1 MNDLRL
7 IFRYGKPYRR
17 DLWAAAGL
25 IFIECIFEMVIPVLM
40 STLVDEGVPSHNM
53 AIILRQG
60 GLMAL
65 CAVLALITG
74 LLYARYAARFANG
87 FAAELRLAEYAAV
100 QKFDFANLDHFSS
113 ASLVTRMTTDAT
125 VLLNAINAG
134 LRPFVRSPVMLAMG
148 LGMAFLLSPKLTIVF
163 LITTP
168 ILTILLTLIVRKVGP
183 LYGRQQSAVDHLNS
197 RIQESLTAI
206 RAIKAFV
213 RGDYEN
219 EQFNAVNTELSDA
232 STETF
237 RYAVLNLPAFQT
249 IMYTAIVCI
258 MWFGGGFILQGDMSV
273 GQLTAFLSYVLQ
285 VLNSV
290 MMFSGAF
297 LQMTRSLASARR
309 IREVL
314 TEQPDLSNAAEPV
327 DTVPNGQIDFEGVS
341 FKYNAA
347 AQKSALS
354 DITLHIPAGA
364 TVGIIGGTGSAKTT
378 LVQLIP
384 RLYDAT
390 EGTVKVGGRDV
401 RDYDLTALQDAVGI
415 VLQKNL
421 LFSGT
426 IRDNLKW
433 GNPDA
438 AEEQL
443 WAACRAA
450 HADEFLDRMP
460 DGLDTDLGQ
469 GGVNVS
475 GGQKQRLC
483 IARTLLKHP
492 KVLIFDD
499 STSAVDTATE
509 SGIRRALAELTDV
522 TKLIIAQRISSVQS
536 ADLIVILEDGRLHAV
551 GTHAELLE
559 KDTIYQEIY
568 YSQRK
573 GGDPDGEE
581 KESHRRQAPAES
593 APHAGAVQRLSG
605 PPPHHDRPGG
615 AAGGHQRPGR
625 TVWYLHDPPG
635 GQRPAGKRQQNLPS
649 RGRGPYR
656 LHLYHWCAVHPG
668 LYPADGA
675 RRTKSTAGDPPG
687 SVCPPADPAAAV
699 L

>member
-53 AIILRQG
+53 AVILRQG

-314 TEQPDLSNAAEPV
+314 TEQPDLANAAEPV

-354 DITLHIPAGA
+354 GITLHIPAGA

-401 RDYDLTALQDAVGI
+401 RDYDLTTLRDAVGI

-438 AEEQL
+438 TEEQL

-509 SGIRRALAELTDV
+509 SGIRRALAKLSDV

-551 GTHAELLE
+551 GTHAELLA

-568 YSQRK
+568 YSQMK
-573 GGDPDGEE
+573 GGDPDGE
-581 KESHRRQAPAES
+581 
-593 APHAGAVQRLSG
+593 
-605 PPPHHDRPGG
+605 
-615 AAGGHQRPGR
+615 
-625 TVWYLHDPPG
+625 
-635 GQRPAGKRQQNLPS
+635 
-649 RGRGPYR
+649 
-656 LHLYHWCAVHPG
+656 
-668 LYPADGA
+668 
-675 RRTKSTAGDPPG
+675 
-687 SVCPPADPAAAV
+687 
-699 L
+699 

>member
-168 ILTILLTLIVRKVGP
+168 ILTILLALIVRKVGP

-314 TEQPDLSNAAEPV
+314 TEQPDLANAAEPV

-401 RDYDLTALQDAVGI
+401 RDYNLTALRDAVGI

-551 GTHAELLE
+551 GTHAELLA

-568 YSQRK
+568 YSQMK
-573 GGDPDGEE
+573 GGDPDGE
-581 KESHRRQAPAES
+581 
-593 APHAGAVQRLSG
+593 
-605 PPPHHDRPGG
+605 
-615 AAGGHQRPGR
+615 
-625 TVWYLHDPPG
+625 
-635 GQRPAGKRQQNLPS
+635 
-649 RGRGPYR
+649 
-656 LHLYHWCAVHPG
+656 
-668 LYPADGA
+668 
-675 RRTKSTAGDPPG
+675 
-687 SVCPPADPAAAV
+687 
-699 L
+699 

>member
-168 ILTILLTLIVRKVGP
+168 ILTILLTLIVCKVGP

-290 MMFSGAF
+290 MMCSGAF

-314 TEQPDLSNAAEPV
+314 TEQPDLANAADPLE
-327 DTVPNGQIDFEGVS
+327 TVPNGQIDFEGVS

-390 EGTVKVGGRDV
+390 EGTVKVGGCDV
-401 RDYDLTALQDAVGI
+401 RDYDLTALRDAVGI

-568 YSQRK
+568 YSQMK
-573 GGDPDGEE
+573 GGDPDGE
-581 KESHRRQAPAES
+581 
-593 APHAGAVQRLSG
+593 
-605 PPPHHDRPGG
+605 
-615 AAGGHQRPGR
+615 
-625 TVWYLHDPPG
+625 
-635 GQRPAGKRQQNLPS
+635 
-649 RGRGPYR
+649 
-656 LHLYHWCAVHPG
+656 
-668 LYPADGA
+668 
-675 RRTKSTAGDPPG
+675 
-687 SVCPPADPAAAV
+687 
-699 L
+699 

>member
-148 LGMAFLLSPKLTIVF
+148 LCMAFLLSPKLTIVF

-168 ILTILLTLIVRKVGP
+168 ILTILLTLIVCKVGP

-314 TEQPDLSNAAEPV
+314 TEQPDLANAADPLE
-327 DTVPNGQIDFEGVS
+327 TVPNGQIDFEGVS

-401 RDYDLTALQDAVGI
+401 RDYDLTALRDAVGI

-568 YSQRK
+568 YSQMK
-573 GGDPDGEE
+573 GGDPDGE
-581 KESHRRQAPAES
+581 
-593 APHAGAVQRLSG
+593 
-605 PPPHHDRPGG
+605 
-615 AAGGHQRPGR
+615 
-625 TVWYLHDPPG
+625 
-635 GQRPAGKRQQNLPS
+635 
-649 RGRGPYR
+649 
-656 LHLYHWCAVHPG
+656 
-668 LYPADGA
+668 
-675 RRTKSTAGDPPG
+675 
-687 SVCPPADPAAAV
+687 
-699 L
+699 

>member
-168 ILTILLTLIVRKVGP
+168 ILTILLALIVRKVGP
-183 LYGRQQSAVDHLNS
+183 LYGRQQSTVDHLNS

-314 TEQPDLSNAAEPV
+314 TEQPDLANAAEPV

-341 FKYNAA
+341 FKYNAT

-401 RDYDLTALQDAVGI
+401 RDYDLTALRDAVGI

-551 GTHAELLE
+551 GTHAELLA

-568 YSQRK
+568 YSQMK
-573 GGDPDGEE
+573 GGDPDGE
-581 KESHRRQAPAES
+581 
-593 APHAGAVQRLSG
+593 
-605 PPPHHDRPGG
+605 
-615 AAGGHQRPGR
+615 
-625 TVWYLHDPPG
+625 
-635 GQRPAGKRQQNLPS
+635 
-649 RGRGPYR
+649 
-656 LHLYHWCAVHPG
+656 
-668 LYPADGA
+668 
-675 RRTKSTAGDPPG
+675 
-687 SVCPPADPAAAV
+687 
-699 L
+699 

>member
-100 QKFDFANLDHFSS
+100 QNFDFANLDHFSS

-168 ILTILLTLIVRKVGP
+168 ILTILLTLIVCKVGP

-297 LQMTRSLASARR
+297 LQMTRSLASTRR

-314 TEQPDLSNAAEPV
+314 TEQPDLANAANPLE
-327 DTVPNGQIDFEGVS
+327 TVPNGQIDFEGVS

-354 DITLHIPAGA
+354 GITLHIPAGA
-364 TVGIIGGTGSAKTT
+364 TVCIIGGTGSAKTT

-401 RDYDLTALQDAVGI
+401 RDYDLTALRDAVGI

-568 YSQRK
+568 YSQMKR
-573 GGDPDGEE
+573 GDPDGE
-581 KESHRRQAPAES
+581 
-593 APHAGAVQRLSG
+593 
-605 PPPHHDRPGG
+605 
-615 AAGGHQRPGR
+615 
-625 TVWYLHDPPG
+625 
-635 GQRPAGKRQQNLPS
+635 
-649 RGRGPYR
+649 
-656 LHLYHWCAVHPG
+656 
-668 LYPADGA
+668 
-675 RRTKSTAGDPPG
+675 
-687 SVCPPADPAAAV
+687 
-699 L
+699 

>member
-25 IFIECIFEMVIPVLM
+25 IFIDCIFEMVIPVLM

-148 LGMAFLLSPKLTIVF
+148 LGMAFLLSPKLTIFF

-314 TEQPDLSNAAEPV
+314 TEQPDLANAADPLE
-327 DTVPNGQIDFEGVS
+327 TVPNGQIDFEGVS

-384 RLYDAT
+384 RLYDTT

-401 RDYDLTALQDAVGI
+401 RDYDLTALRDAVGI

-568 YSQRK
+568 YSQMK
-573 GGDPDGEE
+573 GGDPDGE
-581 KESHRRQAPAES
+581 
-593 APHAGAVQRLSG
+593 
-605 PPPHHDRPGG
+605 
-615 AAGGHQRPGR
+615 
-625 TVWYLHDPPG
+625 
-635 GQRPAGKRQQNLPS
+635 
-649 RGRGPYR
+649 
-656 LHLYHWCAVHPG
+656 
-668 LYPADGA
+668 
-675 RRTKSTAGDPPG
+675 
-687 SVCPPADPAAAV
+687 
-699 L
+699 

>member
-168 ILTILLTLIVRKVGP
+168 ILTILLALIVRKVGP

-219 EQFNAVNTELSDA
+219 EQVNAVNTELSDA

-314 TEQPDLSNAAEPV
+314 TEQPDLANAAEPV

-401 RDYDLTALQDAVGI
+401 RDYDLTALRDAVGI

-551 GTHAELLE
+551 GTHAELLA

-568 YSQRK
+568 YSQMK
-573 GGDPDGEE
+573 GGDPDGE
-581 KESHRRQAPAES
+581 
-593 APHAGAVQRLSG
+593 
-605 PPPHHDRPGG
+605 
-615 AAGGHQRPGR
+615 
-625 TVWYLHDPPG
+625 
-635 GQRPAGKRQQNLPS
+635 
-649 RGRGPYR
+649 
-656 LHLYHWCAVHPG
+656 
-668 LYPADGA
+668 
-675 RRTKSTAGDPPG
+675 
-687 SVCPPADPAAAV
+687 
-699 L
+699 

>member
-40 STLVDEGVPSHNM
+40 STLVDEGVLSHNM

-168 ILTILLTLIVRKVGP
+168 ILTILLTLIVCKVGP

-314 TEQPDLSNAAEPV
+314 TEQPDLANAAEPV

-390 EGTVKVGGRDV
+390 EGTVKVGGHDV
-401 RDYDLTALQDAVGI
+401 RDYDLTALRDAVGI

-568 YSQRK
+568 YSQMK
-573 GGDPDGEE
+573 GGDPDGE
-581 KESHRRQAPAES
+581 
-593 APHAGAVQRLSG
+593 
-605 PPPHHDRPGG
+605 
-615 AAGGHQRPGR
+615 
-625 TVWYLHDPPG
+625 
-635 GQRPAGKRQQNLPS
+635 
-649 RGRGPYR
+649 
-656 LHLYHWCAVHPG
+656 
-668 LYPADGA
+668 
-675 RRTKSTAGDPPG
+675 
-687 SVCPPADPAAAV
+687 
-699 L
+699 

>member
-168 ILTILLTLIVRKVGP
+168 ILTILLTLIVCKVGP

-249 IMYTAIVCI
+249 IMYTAIICI

-314 TEQPDLSNAAEPV
+314 TEQPDLANVADPLE
-327 DTVPNGQIDFEGVS
+327 TVPNGQIDFEGVS

-401 RDYDLTALQDAVGI
+401 RDYDLTALRDAVGI

-568 YSQRK
+568 YSQMK
-573 GGDPDGEE
+573 GGDPDGE
-581 KESHRRQAPAES
+581 
-593 APHAGAVQRLSG
+593 
-605 PPPHHDRPGG
+605 
-615 AAGGHQRPGR
+615 
-625 TVWYLHDPPG
+625 
-635 GQRPAGKRQQNLPS
+635 
-649 RGRGPYR
+649 
-656 LHLYHWCAVHPG
+656 
-668 LYPADGA
+668 
-675 RRTKSTAGDPPG
+675 
-687 SVCPPADPAAAV
+687 
-699 L
+699 

>member
-168 ILTILLTLIVRKVGP
+168 ILTILLALIVRKVGP

-314 TEQPDLSNAAEPV
+314 TEQPDLANAAEPV

-384 RLYDAT
+384 RLYDTT

-401 RDYDLTALQDAVGI
+401 RDYDLTALRDAVGI

-551 GTHAELLE
+551 GTHAELLA

-568 YSQRK
+568 YSQMK
-573 GGDPDGEE
+573 GGDPDGE
-581 KESHRRQAPAES
+581 
-593 APHAGAVQRLSG
+593 
-605 PPPHHDRPGG
+605 
-615 AAGGHQRPGR
+615 
-625 TVWYLHDPPG
+625 
-635 GQRPAGKRQQNLPS
+635 
-649 RGRGPYR
+649 
-656 LHLYHWCAVHPG
+656 
-668 LYPADGA
+668 
-675 RRTKSTAGDPPG
+675 
-687 SVCPPADPAAAV
+687 
-699 L
+699 

>member
-314 TEQPDLSNAAEPV
+314 TEQPDLANAAEPV

-378 LVQLIP
+378 LGQLIP

-401 RDYDLTALQDAVGI
+401 RDYDLTALRDAVGI

-469 GGVNVS
+469 GGINVS

-568 YSQRK
+568 YSQMK
-573 GGDPDGEE
+573 GGDPDGE
-581 KESHRRQAPAES
+581 
-593 APHAGAVQRLSG
+593 
-605 PPPHHDRPGG
+605 
-615 AAGGHQRPGR
+615 
-625 TVWYLHDPPG
+625 
-635 GQRPAGKRQQNLPS
+635 
-649 RGRGPYR
+649 
-656 LHLYHWCAVHPG
+656 
-668 LYPADGA
+668 
-675 RRTKSTAGDPPG
+675 
-687 SVCPPADPAAAV
+687 
-699 L
+699 

>member
-1 MNDLRL
+1 MQDLRL
-7 IFRYGKPYRR
+7 IFRYGKPYHR
-17 DLWAAAGL
+17 DLIAAVAL
-25 IFIECIFEMVIPVLM
+25 IVVECGFEMVIPVLM
-40 STLVDEGVPSHNM
+40 STLIDEGVPAQDM
-53 AIILRQG
+53 GIILHQG

-65 CAVLALITG
+65 CAVLALVTG
-74 LLYARYAARFANG
+74 LLYARFAARYANG
-87 FAAELRLAEYAAV
+87 FAAELRRAEYAAV
-100 QKFDFANLDHFSS
+100 EKFDFANLDRFSG

-125 VLLNAINAG
+125 VLLNAVNTG
-134 LRPFVRSPVMLAMG
+134 LRPLVRSPVMLCMG
-148 LGMAFLLSPKLTIVF
+148 LGMAFILSPRLTLVF
-163 LITTP
+163 VVATP
-168 ILTILLTLIVRKVGP
+168 ILALMLGWIVSRVAP
-183 LYGRQQSAVDHLNS
+183 LYGRQQRAVDHLNG
-197 RIQESLTAI
+197 RIQESLTGI

-213 RGDYEN
+213 RGDWEN
-219 EQFNAVNTELSDA
+219 EQFDAVNGELCDA

-237 RYAVLNLPAFQT
+237 RHAVLNTPAFQAV
-249 IMYTAIVCI
+249 MYAAILCI
-258 MWFGGGFILQGDMSV
+258 MWFGGTFILDGSMSV
-273 GQLTAFLSYVLQ
+273 GHLTAFLSYVLQ

-309 IREVL
+309 ISQVL
-314 TEQPDLSNAAEPV
+314 TEQPDLANAEHPAAVIPDGAV
-327 DTVPNGQIDFEGVS
+327 DFDNVS
-341 FKYNAA
+341 FKYNPQAE
-347 AQKSALS
+347 KNALS

-390 EGTVKVGGRDV
+390 QGTVRVGGRDV
-401 RDYDLTALQDAVGI
+401 RDYDLAALRDAVGI

-433 GNPDA
+433 GSPDA
-438 AEEQL
+438 TDEEL

-450 HADEFLDRMP
+450 HAEEFLRRMP

-509 SGIRRALAELTDV
+509 SGIRHALAELTDV

-536 ADLIVILEDGRLHAV
+536 ADMIVILDDGRLHAV
-551 GTHAELLE
+551 GTHDDLLAH
-559 KDTIYQEIY
+559 DSIYQEIY
-568 YSQRK
+568 YSQMK
-573 GGDPDGEE
+573 
-581 KESHRRQAPAES
+581 
-593 APHAGAVQRLSG
+593 
-605 PPPHHDRPGG
+605 GG
-615 AAGGHQRPGR
+615 AAQ
-625 TVWYLHDPPG
+625 
-635 GQRPAGKRQQNLPS
+635 
-649 RGRGPYR
+649 
-656 LHLYHWCAVHPG
+656 
-668 LYPADGA
+668 
-675 RRTKSTAGDPPG
+675 
-687 SVCPPADPAAAV
+687 
-699 L
+699 

>member
-53 AIILRQG
+53 AVILRQG

-168 ILTILLTLIVRKVGP
+168 ILTILLALIVRKVGP

-314 TEQPDLSNAAEPV
+314 TEQPDLANAAEPV

-401 RDYDLTALQDAVGI
+401 RDYDLTALRDAVGI

-551 GTHAELLE
+551 GTHAELLA

-568 YSQRK
+568 YSQMK
-573 GGDPDGEE
+573 GGDPDGE
-581 KESHRRQAPAES
+581 
-593 APHAGAVQRLSG
+593 
-605 PPPHHDRPGG
+605 
-615 AAGGHQRPGR
+615 
-625 TVWYLHDPPG
+625 
-635 GQRPAGKRQQNLPS
+635 
-649 RGRGPYR
+649 
-656 LHLYHWCAVHPG
+656 
-668 LYPADGA
+668 
-675 RRTKSTAGDPPG
+675 
-687 SVCPPADPAAAV
+687 
-699 L
+699 

>member
-87 FAAELRLAEYAAV
+87 FAAELRLAEYAGV

-168 ILTILLTLIVRKVGP
+168 ILTILLTLIVCKVGP

-258 MWFGGGFILQGDMSV
+258 MWFGGGFILQGNMSV

-314 TEQPDLSNAAEPV
+314 TEQPDLANAANPLE
-327 DTVPNGQIDFEGVS
+327 TVPNGQIDFEGVS

-401 RDYDLTALQDAVGI
+401 RDYDLTALRDAVGI

-509 SGIRRALAELTDV
+509 SGIRRALAELTDA

-568 YSQRK
+568 YSQMK
-573 GGDPDGEE
+573 GGDPDGE
-581 KESHRRQAPAES
+581 
-593 APHAGAVQRLSG
+593 
-605 PPPHHDRPGG
+605 
-615 AAGGHQRPGR
+615 
-625 TVWYLHDPPG
+625 
-635 GQRPAGKRQQNLPS
+635 
-649 RGRGPYR
+649 
-656 LHLYHWCAVHPG
+656 
-668 LYPADGA
+668 
-675 RRTKSTAGDPPG
+675 
-687 SVCPPADPAAAV
+687 
-699 L
+699 

>member
-168 ILTILLTLIVRKVGP
+168 ILTILLALIVRKVGP

-314 TEQPDLSNAAEPV
+314 TEQPNLANAAEPV

-401 RDYDLTALQDAVGI
+401 RDYDLTALRDAVGI

-438 AEEQL
+438 AEKQL

-568 YSQRK
+568 YSQMK
-573 GGDPDGEE
+573 GGDPDGE
-581 KESHRRQAPAES
+581 
-593 APHAGAVQRLSG
+593 
-605 PPPHHDRPGG
+605 
-615 AAGGHQRPGR
+615 
-625 TVWYLHDPPG
+625 
-635 GQRPAGKRQQNLPS
+635 
-649 RGRGPYR
+649 
-656 LHLYHWCAVHPG
+656 
-668 LYPADGA
+668 
-675 RRTKSTAGDPPG
+675 
-687 SVCPPADPAAAV
+687 
-699 L
+699 

>member
-168 ILTILLTLIVRKVGP
+168 ILTILLALIVRKVGP

-314 TEQPDLSNAAEPV
+314 TEQPDLANAAEPV

-354 DITLHIPAGA
+354 NITLHIPAGA

-401 RDYDLTALQDAVGI
+401 RDYDLTALRDAVGI

-551 GTHAELLE
+551 GTHAELLA

-568 YSQRK
+568 HSQMK
-573 GGDPDGEE
+573 GGDPDGE
-581 KESHRRQAPAES
+581 
-593 APHAGAVQRLSG
+593 
-605 PPPHHDRPGG
+605 
-615 AAGGHQRPGR
+615 
-625 TVWYLHDPPG
+625 
-635 GQRPAGKRQQNLPS
+635 
-649 RGRGPYR
+649 
-656 LHLYHWCAVHPG
+656 
-668 LYPADGA
+668 
-675 RRTKSTAGDPPG
+675 
-687 SVCPPADPAAAV
+687 
-699 L
+699 

>member
-125 VLLNAINAG
+125 VLLNAINSG

-314 TEQPDLSNAAEPV
+314 TEQPDLANAAEPV

-390 EGTVKVGGRDV
+390 EGTVKVGGCDV
-401 RDYDLTALQDAVGI
+401 RDYDLTALRDAVGI

-551 GTHAELLE
+551 GTHAELLA

-568 YSQRK
+568 YSQMK
-573 GGDPDGEE
+573 GGDPDGE
-581 KESHRRQAPAES
+581 
-593 APHAGAVQRLSG
+593 
-605 PPPHHDRPGG
+605 
-615 AAGGHQRPGR
+615 
-625 TVWYLHDPPG
+625 
-635 GQRPAGKRQQNLPS
+635 
-649 RGRGPYR
+649 
-656 LHLYHWCAVHPG
+656 
-668 LYPADGA
+668 
-675 RRTKSTAGDPPG
+675 
-687 SVCPPADPAAAV
+687 
-699 L
+699 

>member
-314 TEQPDLSNAAEPV
+314 TEQPDLANAAEPV

-384 RLYDAT
+384 RLYDTT

-401 RDYDLTALQDAVGI
+401 RDYDLTALRDAVGI

-469 GGVNVS
+469 GGCNVS

-551 GTHAELLE
+551 GTHAELLA
-559 KDTIYQEIY
+559 KDTFFQEIY
-568 YSQRK
+568 YSQMK
-573 GGDPDGEE
+573 GGDPDGE
-581 KESHRRQAPAES
+581 
-593 APHAGAVQRLSG
+593 
-605 PPPHHDRPGG
+605 
-615 AAGGHQRPGR
+615 
-625 TVWYLHDPPG
+625 
-635 GQRPAGKRQQNLPS
+635 
-649 RGRGPYR
+649 
-656 LHLYHWCAVHPG
+656 
-668 LYPADGA
+668 
-675 RRTKSTAGDPPG
+675 
-687 SVCPPADPAAAV
+687 
-699 L
+699 

>member
-168 ILTILLTLIVRKVGP
+168 ILTILLTLIVCKVGP

-290 MMFSGAF
+290 MMFSGVF
-297 LQMTRSLASARR
+297 LQMSRSLASARR

-314 TEQPDLSNAAEPV
+314 TETPDLANASAPV
-327 DTVPNGQIDFEGVS
+327 DTIPDGQIDFDHVS
-341 FKYNAA
+341 FKYNAKA
-347 AQKSALS
+347 EKNALS

-364 TVGIIGGTGSAKTT
+364 TVGIIGGTGAAKTT

-390 EGTVKVGGRDV
+390 EGTVRVGGRDV
-401 RDYDLTALQDAVGI
+401 RGYDVNALRDAVGI

-433 GNPDA
+433 GDPDA
-438 AEEQL
+438 TDDDL

-450 HADEFLDRMP
+450 RADEFLSRMP

-469 GGVNVS
+469 GGCNVS

-483 IARTLLKHP
+483 IARALLKRP
-492 KVLIFDD
+492 RVLIFDD
-499 STSAVDTATE
+499 STSAVDTATDAD
-509 SGIRRALAELTDV
+509 IRASLAALTGV
-522 TKLIIAQRISSVQS
+522 TKIIIAQRVSSV
-536 ADLIVILEDGRLHAV
+536 ADADQIVVLDDGRVHAV
-551 GTHAELLE
+551 GTHAELLAS
-559 KDTIYQEIY
+559 DSIYQEIY
-568 YSQRK
+568 ASQTHGPNGDGVKRDHQAAPENVGWVKTTPSQK
-573 GGDPDGEE
+573 GSEGGE
-581 KESHRRQAPAES
+581 R
-593 APHAGAVQRLSG
+593 
-605 PPPHHDRPGG
+605 
-615 AAGGHQRPGR
+615 
-625 TVWYLHDPPG
+625 
-635 GQRPAGKRQQNLPS
+635 
-649 RGRGPYR
+649 
-656 LHLYHWCAVHPG
+656 
-668 LYPADGA
+668 
-675 RRTKSTAGDPPG
+675 
-687 SVCPPADPAAAV
+687 
-699 L
+699 

>member
-314 TEQPDLSNAAEPV
+314 TEQPDLANAAEPV

-341 FKYNAA
+341 FKYNVA

-390 EGTVKVGGRDV
+390 EGTVKVGGRNV
-401 RDYDLTALQDAVGI
+401 RDYDLTALREAVGI

-551 GTHAELLE
+551 GTHAELLA

-568 YSQRK
+568 YSQMK
-573 GGDPDGEE
+573 GGDPDGE
-581 KESHRRQAPAES
+581 
-593 APHAGAVQRLSG
+593 
-605 PPPHHDRPGG
+605 
-615 AAGGHQRPGR
+615 
-625 TVWYLHDPPG
+625 
-635 GQRPAGKRQQNLPS
+635 
-649 RGRGPYR
+649 
-656 LHLYHWCAVHPG
+656 
-668 LYPADGA
+668 
-675 RRTKSTAGDPPG
+675 
-687 SVCPPADPAAAV
+687 
-699 L
+699 